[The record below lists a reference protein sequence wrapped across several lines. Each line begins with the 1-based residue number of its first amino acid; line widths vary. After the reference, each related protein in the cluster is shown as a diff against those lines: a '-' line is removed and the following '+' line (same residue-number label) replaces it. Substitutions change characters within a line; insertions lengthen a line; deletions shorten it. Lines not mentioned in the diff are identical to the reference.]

1 MRNLNLYLKVKN
13 FAGLIKLFIKVGV
26 LFQGILV
33 FIREGE
39 WDGGSE
45 AFFQYFYNG
54 NLSMG
59 MGGGGPDP
67 KTFLSVL
74 GRIHFGTQACF
85 HLAQTS
91 KITVIEIL
99 HSLRRTNLFIYN
111 VFYPPTFWICCKHRR
126 GK

>member
-59 MGGGGPDP
+59 MGGGSGP
-67 KTFLSVL
+67 
-74 GRIHFGTQACF
+74 Q
-85 HLAQTS
+85 
-91 KITVIEIL
+91 
-99 HSLRRTNLFIYN
+99 NLFICAWSYS
-111 VFYPPTFWICCKHRR
+111 FWYTSLFSSCTNFKDHCDRNSSLT
-126 GK
+126 

>member
-33 FIREGE
+33 FAREGE
-39 WDGGSE
+39 WDGGPRP
-45 AFFQYFYNG
+45 FFSN
-54 NLSMG
+54 STMG
-59 MGGGGPDP
+59 IYPWEWGGVRTPTP
-67 KTFLSVL
+67 FLSVL

-111 VFYPPTFWICCKHRR
+111 VFYPLTFWISCKHRR
-126 GK
+126 GR

>member
-13 FAGLIKLFIKVGV
+13 FAWLIKLFIKAGV

-39 WDGGSE
+39 WDPRP
-45 AFFQYFYNG
+45 FFSN
-54 NLSMG
+54 STMG
-59 MGGGGPDP
+59 IYPWEWGGGCPDP
-67 KTFLSVL
+67 NPLFICV

-85 HLAQTS
+85 QPAQTS

-126 GK
+126 GR

>member
-59 MGGGGPDP
+59 MGGGVRTP
-67 KTFLSVL
+67 KPFYLCLVVFIL
-74 GRIHFGTQACF
+74 VHKPVF
-85 HLAQTS
+85 
-91 KITVIEIL
+91 IL
-99 HSLRRTNLFIYN
+99 HKLQRSL
-111 VFYPPTFWICCKHRR
+111 
-126 GK
+126 